1 MKKTIT
7 LLLAVMM
14 LFAFTACNNGTPAP
28 EDWAIKLDTDGTLGV
43 DNTPF
48 LNSSTVKLNTTNGK
62 NYVVTGDLAKMSQEQ
77 ADAWIGISKDSQ
89 YVALEITT
97 GVNASTRRGWVT
109 EADANKAVS
118 ELNDDAFKVMVKK
131 DIKSDEATWTMILAV
146 TDGETLRPE
155 IEGNP
160 IWRVEIT
167 ETDKEPVVY
176 TVDMSE
182 YFTTV

>member
-1 MKKTIT
+1 MKKTIIM
-7 LLLAVMM
+7 LLAVMM

-48 LNSSTVKLNTTNGK
+48 PNSSTVKLNTTDGK

-89 YVALEITT
+89 HVALEITT

-118 ELNDDAFKVMVKK
+118 ELNDDAFKVMAEK
-131 DIKSDEATWTMILAV
+131 DITSDEATWTMILAV

-155 IEGNP
+155 IAGNP

-167 ETDKEPVVY
+167 EANKEPVVY